1 MLPRYPQALEQIKG
15 SPLIKLTYSG
25 KSVIASYKQ
34 VEQSNRSEGFLT
46 AHTLVFQISGCKEIH
61 LPDENIMAHPGDIIL
76 LKRGAYY
83 MSNLMPD
90 GKDPYQSLVL
100 HMDDNLLRSFLSEDA
115 GIDFTKNILPAPMVM
130 ACNDQVISVR
140 NTILEYIERPHEN
153 TSLLL
158 ELKLREVLLLLL
170 SGENRRHIL
179 AYFHH
184 MFCQSSEHLI
194 MTIKANL
201 LKPLS
206 LQEYASL
213 CGLSLSTFK
222 REFSRIYNASPKKWI
237 NDEKLKH
244 AHYLLQQSDKN
255 INEISDECGF
265 EQTSYFIKC
274 YKAFYGE
281 TPGISRK
288 PKITA
293 TTMN

>member
-1 MLPRYPQALEQIKG
+1 MLPRYPQALEQIK
-15 SPLIKLTYSG
+15 SSSLIKVNYSG

-34 VEQSNRSEGFLT
+34 VEQSRRSEGFLT
-46 AHTLVFQISGCKEIH
+46 AHTLVFQIKGSKEIH
-61 LPDENIMAHPGDIIL
+61 LPTEDISAHPGDIIL
-76 LKRGAYY
+76 LKRGTYY
-83 MSNLMPD
+83 LSNLTPD
-90 GKDPYQSLVL
+90 EQEPYQSLVM
-100 HMDDNLLRSFLSEDA
+100 HIDDNLLRSFLTDDA
-115 GIDFTKNILPAPMVM
+115 GIDIPKNILPAPMVM
-130 ACNDQVISVR
+130 PCDDQVIKVR

-153 TSLLL
+153 TSQLL
-158 ELKLREVLLLLL
+158 ELKIREVLLLLL
-170 SGENRRHIL
+170 SGEYRRHIL
-179 AYFHH
+179 AYFQH
-184 MFCQSSEHLI
+184 MFCQSSEHMIL
-194 MTIKANL
+194 TIKANL

-222 REFSRIYNASPKKWI
+222 REFSRIYNAPPKKWI

-274 YKAFYGE
+274 YKAYYGE

-288 PKITA
+288 PKTA
-293 TTMN
+293 VAAMN